1 MNTVTVIINDVEYNL
16 RGKEDEKYLLDVAAY
31 VDTKIK
37 EISGT
42 NKKLSTSSAAVLTAV
57 NIADELFKCDLEIG
71 DITKKKNSL
80 EERHLT
86 LKERLRELK
95 IEIDETTKARTA
107 EVESLKS
114 TISQLEET
122 VKEFEKIK
130 SLNLKLSKKIDEITK
145 SNNDLNAENNYL
157 NAEIEKLTESKNQEI
172 ERLTE
177 SKNEEIEKLTK
188 AKNEEIKTLTESKNQ
203 EIEKLTKAK
212 NGEIKTLTEVKNQEI
227 ERLTKTNNEEIKIL
241 TESKNQEV
249 EKLTE
254 SKNKLETKIK
264 NLTEEINSKI
274 EKEKFNEVL
283 NKLQK
288 TQKINIMLSDENDD
302 LKEVSEFHF
311 ESLTLNVADKAGTQT
326 FYQTVFDGKLPLDLQ
341 FEQGNGADL
350 TVEPQKTWDL
360 EILEFKVSKNYDLK
374 ALADDLEAKGQSIY
388 LDKKESVLVLSDPSQ
403 VEIWFIK

>member
-145 SNNDLNAENNYL
+145 SNNDLNAE
-157 NAEIEKLTESKNQEI
+157 IEKLTESKNQ
-172 ERLTE
+172 
-177 SKNEEIEKLTK
+177 EIEKLTK

-203 EIEKLTKAK
+203 EIEKLTK
-212 NGEIKTLTEVKNQEI
+212 
-227 ERLTKTNNEEIKIL
+227 TKNEEIKTL

-302 LKEVSEFHF
+302 LKEKVENYNIKINDYSSENSKLK
-311 ESLTLNVADKAGTQT
+311 ENVNTLNESIKCKEAELEEFKELNAKQSLEEKVSLENKISSLEKDLKDALNKKELFKSRNREINFQLQN
-326 FYQTVFDGKLPLDLQ
+326 FKYKVLDLEKKLIDSQ
-341 FEQGNGADL
+341 FKLA
-350 TVEPQKTWDL
+350 VEKR
-360 EILEFKVSKNYDLK
+360 EKNPL
-374 ALADDLEAKGQSIY
+374 LR
-388 LDKKESVLVLSDPSQ
+388 
-403 VEIWFIK
+403 

>member
-172 ERLTE
+172 ERLT
-177 SKNEEIEKLTK
+177 KT
-188 AKNEEIKTLTESKNQ
+188 KNEEIKT
-203 EIEKLTKAK
+203 
-212 NGEIKTLTEVKNQEI
+212 
-227 ERLTKTNNEEIKIL
+227 L

-254 SKNKLETKIK
+254 SKNKLEIKIK

-302 LKEVSEFHF
+302 LKEKVENYNIKINDYSSENSKLK
-311 ESLTLNVADKAGTQT
+311 ENVNTLNESIKCKEAELEEFKELNAKQSLEEKVSLENKISSLEKDLKDALNKKELFKSRNREINFQLQN
-326 FYQTVFDGKLPLDLQ
+326 FKYKVLDLEKKLIDSQ
-341 FEQGNGADL
+341 FKLA
-350 TVEPQKTWDL
+350 VEKR
-360 EILEFKVSKNYDLK
+360 EKNPL
-374 ALADDLEAKGQSIY
+374 LR
-388 LDKKESVLVLSDPSQ
+388 
-403 VEIWFIK
+403 

>member
-177 SKNEEIEKLTK
+177 SKNEEIEGLTK
-188 AKNEEIKTLTESKNQ
+188 TKNEEIKT
-203 EIEKLTKAK
+203 
-212 NGEIKTLTEVKNQEI
+212 
-227 ERLTKTNNEEIKIL
+227 L

-302 LKEVSEFHF
+302 LKEKVENYNIKINDYSSENSKLK
-311 ESLTLNVADKAGTQT
+311 ENVNTLNESIKCKEAELEEFKELNAKQSLEEKVSLEN
-326 FYQTVFDGKLPLDLQ
+326 KLSSLEKDLKDALNKKELFKSRNREINFQLQNFKYKVLDLEKKLIDSQ
-341 FEQGNGADL
+341 FKLA
-350 TVEPQKTWDL
+350 VEKR
-360 EILEFKVSKNYDLK
+360 EKNPL
-374 ALADDLEAKGQSIY
+374 LR
-388 LDKKESVLVLSDPSQ
+388 
-403 VEIWFIK
+403 

>member
-157 NAEIEKLTESKNQEI
+157 NAENNYLNAEIEKLTESKNQEI
-172 ERLTE
+172 ERLT
-177 SKNEEIEKLTK
+177 KT
-188 AKNEEIKTLTESKNQ
+188 KNEEIKT
-203 EIEKLTKAK
+203 
-212 NGEIKTLTEVKNQEI
+212 
-227 ERLTKTNNEEIKIL
+227 L

-302 LKEVSEFHF
+302 LKEKVENYNIKINDYSSENSKLK
-311 ESLTLNVADKAGTQT
+311 ENVNTLNESIKCKEAELEEFKELNAKQSLEEKVSLENKISSLEKDLKDALNKKELFKSRNREINFQLQN
-326 FYQTVFDGKLPLDLQ
+326 FKYKVLDLEKKLIDSQ
-341 FEQGNGADL
+341 FKLA
-350 TVEPQKTWDL
+350 VEKR
-360 EILEFKVSKNYDLK
+360 EKNPL
-374 ALADDLEAKGQSIY
+374 LR
-388 LDKKESVLVLSDPSQ
+388 
-403 VEIWFIK
+403 

>member
-145 SNNDLNAENNYL
+145 SNNDLNAE
-157 NAEIEKLTESKNQEI
+157 
-172 ERLTE
+172 
-177 SKNEEIEKLTK
+177 IEKLTK
-188 AKNEEIKTLTESKNQ
+188 DKNEEIKT
-203 EIEKLTKAK
+203 
-212 NGEIKTLTEVKNQEI
+212 
-227 ERLTKTNNEEIKIL
+227 L

-302 LKEVSEFHF
+302 LKEKVENYNIKINDYSSENSKLK
-311 ESLTLNVADKAGTQT
+311 ENVNTLNESIKCKEAELEEFKELNAKQSLEEKVSLENKISSLEKDLKDALNKKELFKSRNREINFQLQN
-326 FYQTVFDGKLPLDLQ
+326 FKYKVLDLEKKLIDSQ
-341 FEQGNGADL
+341 FKLA
-350 TVEPQKTWDL
+350 VEKR
-360 EILEFKVSKNYDLK
+360 EKNPL
-374 ALADDLEAKGQSIY
+374 LR
-388 LDKKESVLVLSDPSQ
+388 
-403 VEIWFIK
+403 

>member
-177 SKNEEIEKLTK
+177 SKNEEIEGLTK
-188 AKNEEIKTLTESKNQ
+188 TKNEEIKT
-203 EIEKLTKAK
+203 
-212 NGEIKTLTEVKNQEI
+212 
-227 ERLTKTNNEEIKIL
+227 L

-302 LKEVSEFHF
+302 LKEKVENYNIKINDYSSENLKLK
-311 ESLTLNVADKAGTQT
+311 ENVNTLNESIKCKEAELEEFKELNAKQSLEEKVSLENKISSLEKDLKDALNKKELFKSRNREINFQLQN
-326 FYQTVFDGKLPLDLQ
+326 FKYKVLDLEKKLIDSQ
-341 FEQGNGADL
+341 FKLA
-350 TVEPQKTWDL
+350 VEKR
-360 EILEFKVSKNYDLK
+360 EKNPL
-374 ALADDLEAKGQSIY
+374 LR
-388 LDKKESVLVLSDPSQ
+388 
-403 VEIWFIK
+403 

>member
-157 NAEIEKLTESKNQEI
+157 NAEIEKLT
-172 ERLTE
+172 
-177 SKNEEIEKLTK
+177 K

-212 NGEIKTLTEVKNQEI
+212 NGEIKT
-227 ERLTKTNNEEIKIL
+227 L

-302 LKEVSEFHF
+302 LKEKVENYNIKINDYSSENSKLK
-311 ESLTLNVADKAGTQT
+311 ENVNTLNESIKCKEAELEEFKELNAKQSLEEKVSLENKISSLEKDLKDALNKKELFKSRNREINFQLQN
-326 FYQTVFDGKLPLDLQ
+326 FKYKVLDLEKKLIDSQ
-341 FEQGNGADL
+341 FKLA
-350 TVEPQKTWDL
+350 VEKR
-360 EILEFKVSKNYDLK
+360 EKNPL
-374 ALADDLEAKGQSIY
+374 LR
-388 LDKKESVLVLSDPSQ
+388 
-403 VEIWFIK
+403 

>member
-157 NAEIEKLTESKNQEI
+157 NAEIEKLT
-172 ERLTE
+172 
-177 SKNEEIEKLTK
+177 
-188 AKNEEIKTLTESKNQ
+188 
-203 EIEKLTKAK
+203 KAK
-212 NGEIKTLTEVKNQEI
+212 NGEIKT
-227 ERLTKTNNEEIKIL
+227 L

-302 LKEVSEFHF
+302 LKEKVENYNIKINDYSSENSKLK
-311 ESLTLNVADKAGTQT
+311 ENVNTLNESIKCKEAELEEFKELNAKQSLEEKVSLENKISSLEKDLKDALNKKELFKSRNREINFQLQN
-326 FYQTVFDGKLPLDLQ
+326 FKYKVLDLEKKLIDSQ
-341 FEQGNGADL
+341 FKLA
-350 TVEPQKTWDL
+350 VEKR
-360 EILEFKVSKNYDLK
+360 EKNPL
-374 ALADDLEAKGQSIY
+374 LR
-388 LDKKESVLVLSDPSQ
+388 
-403 VEIWFIK
+403 

>member
-145 SNNDLNAENNYL
+145 SNNDLNAE
-157 NAEIEKLTESKNQEI
+157 
-172 ERLTE
+172 
-177 SKNEEIEKLTK
+177 IEKLTK
-188 AKNEEIKTLTESKNQ
+188 DKNEEIKTLTESKNQ
-203 EIEKLTKAK
+203 EIEKLTKDK
-212 NGEIKTLTEVKNQEI
+212 NEEIKTLTEVKNQEI
-227 ERLTKTNNEEIKIL
+227 ERLTKTNNEEIKTL

-302 LKEVSEFHF
+302 LKEKVEIYNIKINDYSSENSKLK
-311 ESLTLNVADKAGTQT
+311 ENVNTLNESIKCKEAELEEFKELNAKQSLEEKVSLENKISSLEKDLKDALNKKELFKSRNREINFQLQN
-326 FYQTVFDGKLPLDLQ
+326 FKYKVLDLEKKLIDSQ
-341 FEQGNGADL
+341 FKLA
-350 TVEPQKTWDL
+350 VEKR
-360 EILEFKVSKNYDLK
+360 EKNPL
-374 ALADDLEAKGQSIY
+374 LR
-388 LDKKESVLVLSDPSQ
+388 
-403 VEIWFIK
+403 

>member
-130 SLNLKLSKKIDEITK
+130 SLNLKLSKKIDEKTK
-145 SNNDLNAENNYL
+145 SNNYL
-157 NAEIEKLTESKNQEI
+157 NAEKN
-172 ERLTE
+172 
-177 SKNEEIEKLTK
+177 
-188 AKNEEIKTLTESKNQ
+188 
-203 EIEKLTKAK
+203 
-212 NGEIKTLTEVKNQEI
+212 
-227 ERLTKTNNEEIKIL
+227 
-241 TESKNQEV
+241 
-249 EKLTE
+249 
-254 SKNKLETKIK
+254 
-264 NLTEEINSKI
+264 
-274 EKEKFNEVL
+274 
-283 NKLQK
+283 
-288 TQKINIMLSDENDD
+288 
-302 LKEVSEFHF
+302 
-311 ESLTLNVADKAGTQT
+311 
-326 FYQTVFDGKLPLDLQ
+326 
-341 FEQGNGADL
+341 
-350 TVEPQKTWDL
+350 
-360 EILEFKVSKNYDLK
+360 
-374 ALADDLEAKGQSIY
+374 
-388 LDKKESVLVLSDPSQ
+388 
-403 VEIWFIK
+403 

>member
-16 RGKEDEKYLLDVAAY
+16 RGKEEEKYLLDVAAY

-95 IEIDETTKARTA
+95 IDIDETTKARTA

-145 SNNDLNAENNYL
+145 SNNDLNAE
-157 NAEIEKLTESKNQEI
+157 IEKLTESKNQEI

-177 SKNEEIEKLTK
+177 SKNEEIEGLTNT
-188 AKNEEIKTLTESKNQ
+188 KNEEIKT
-203 EIEKLTKAK
+203 
-212 NGEIKTLTEVKNQEI
+212 
-227 ERLTKTNNEEIKIL
+227 L

-302 LKEVSEFHF
+302 LKEKVENYNIKINDYSSENSKLK
-311 ESLTLNVADKAGTQT
+311 ENVNTLNESIKCKEAELEEFKELNAKQSLEEKVSLENKISSLEKDLKDALNKKELFKSRNREINFQLQN
-326 FYQTVFDGKLPLDLQ
+326 FKYKVLDLEKKLIDSQ
-341 FEQGNGADL
+341 FKLA
-350 TVEPQKTWDL
+350 VEKR
-360 EILEFKVSKNYDLK
+360 EKNPL
-374 ALADDLEAKGQSIY
+374 LR
-388 LDKKESVLVLSDPSQ
+388 
-403 VEIWFIK
+403 

>member
-157 NAEIEKLTESKNQEI
+157 NAEIEKLT
-172 ERLTE
+172 
-177 SKNEEIEKLTK
+177 K
-188 AKNEEIKTLTESKNQ
+188 AKNEEIKT
-203 EIEKLTKAK
+203 
-212 NGEIKTLTEVKNQEI
+212 
-227 ERLTKTNNEEIKIL
+227 L

-302 LKEVSEFHF
+302 LKEKVENYNIKINDYSSENSKLK
-311 ESLTLNVADKAGTQT
+311 ENVNTLNESIKCKEAELEEFKELNAKQSLEEKVSLENKISSLEKDLKDALNKKELFKSRNREINFQLQN
-326 FYQTVFDGKLPLDLQ
+326 FKYKVLDLEKKLIDSQ
-341 FEQGNGADL
+341 FKLA
-350 TVEPQKTWDL
+350 VEKR
-360 EILEFKVSKNYDLK
+360 EKNPL
-374 ALADDLEAKGQSIY
+374 LR
-388 LDKKESVLVLSDPSQ
+388 
-403 VEIWFIK
+403 

>member
-177 SKNEEIEKLTK
+177 SKNEEIERLTK
-188 AKNEEIKTLTESKNQ
+188 TKNEEIKTLTD
-203 EIEKLTKAK
+203 
-212 NGEIKTLTEVKNQEI
+212 
-227 ERLTKTNNEEIKIL
+227 
-241 TESKNQEV
+241 SKNQEV

-302 LKEVSEFHF
+302 LKEKVENYNIKINDYSSENSKLK
-311 ESLTLNVADKAGTQT
+311 ENVNTLNESIKCKEAELEEFKELNAKQNLEEKVSLENKISSLEKDLKDALNKKELFKSRNREINFQLQN
-326 FYQTVFDGKLPLDLQ
+326 FKYKVLDLEKKLIDSQ
-341 FEQGNGADL
+341 FKLA
-350 TVEPQKTWDL
+350 VEKR
-360 EILEFKVSKNYDLK
+360 EKNPL
-374 ALADDLEAKGQSIY
+374 LR
-388 LDKKESVLVLSDPSQ
+388 
-403 VEIWFIK
+403 

>member
-130 SLNLKLSKKIDEITK
+130 SLNLKLSKKIDEITT
-145 SNNDLNAENNYL
+145 ENNYL

-172 ERLTE
+172 ERLT
-177 SKNEEIEKLTK
+177 KT
-188 AKNEEIKTLTESKNQ
+188 KNEEIKT
-203 EIEKLTKAK
+203 
-212 NGEIKTLTEVKNQEI
+212 
-227 ERLTKTNNEEIKIL
+227 L

-302 LKEVSEFHF
+302 LKEKVENYNIKINDYSSENSKLK
-311 ESLTLNVADKAGTQT
+311 ENVNTLNESIKCKEAELEEFKELNAKQSLEEKVSLENKISSLEKDLKDALNKKELFKSRNREINFQLQN
-326 FYQTVFDGKLPLDLQ
+326 FKYKVLDLEKKLIDSQ
-341 FEQGNGADL
+341 FKLA
-350 TVEPQKTWDL
+350 VEKR
-360 EILEFKVSKNYDLK
+360 EKNPL
-374 ALADDLEAKGQSIY
+374 LR
-388 LDKKESVLVLSDPSQ
+388 
-403 VEIWFIK
+403 

>member
-145 SNNDLNAENNYL
+145 SNNDLNAE
-157 NAEIEKLTESKNQEI
+157 IEK
-172 ERLTE
+172 
-177 SKNEEIEKLTK
+177 
-188 AKNEEIKTLTESKNQ
+188 LTESKNQ
-203 EIEKLTKAK
+203 EIEKLTKDK
-212 NGEIKTLTEVKNQEI
+212 NEEIKTLTEVKNQEI
-227 ERLTKTNNEEIKIL
+227 ERLTKTNNEEIKTL

-302 LKEVSEFHF
+302 LKEKVENYNIKINDYSSENSKLK
-311 ESLTLNVADKAGTQT
+311 ENVNTLNESIKCKEAELEEFKELNAKQSLEEKVSLENKISSLEKDLKDALNKKELFKSRNREINFQLQN
-326 FYQTVFDGKLPLDLQ
+326 FKYKVLDLEKKLIDSQ
-341 FEQGNGADL
+341 FKLA
-350 TVEPQKTWDL
+350 VEKR
-360 EILEFKVSKNYDLK
+360 EKNPL
-374 ALADDLEAKGQSIY
+374 LR
-388 LDKKESVLVLSDPSQ
+388 
-403 VEIWFIK
+403 

>member
-172 ERLTE
+172 ERLT
-177 SKNEEIEKLTK
+177 KT
-188 AKNEEIKTLTESKNQ
+188 KNEEIKT
-203 EIEKLTKAK
+203 
-212 NGEIKTLTEVKNQEI
+212 
-227 ERLTKTNNEEIKIL
+227 L

-302 LKEVSEFHF
+302 LKEKVENYNIKINDYSSENSKLK
-311 ESLTLNVADKAGTQT
+311 ENVNTLNESIKCKEVELEEFKELNAKQSLEEKVSLENKISSLEKDLKDALNKKELFKSRNREINFQLQN
-326 FYQTVFDGKLPLDLQ
+326 FKYKVLDLEKKLIDSQ
-341 FEQGNGADL
+341 FKLA
-350 TVEPQKTWDL
+350 VEKR
-360 EILEFKVSKNYDLK
+360 EKNPL
-374 ALADDLEAKGQSIY
+374 LR
-388 LDKKESVLVLSDPSQ
+388 
-403 VEIWFIK
+403 

>member
-145 SNNDLNAENNYL
+145 SNNDLNAE
-157 NAEIEKLTESKNQEI
+157 IEKLTES
-172 ERLTE
+172 
-177 SKNEEIEKLTK
+177 
-188 AKNEEIKTLTESKNQ
+188 
-203 EIEKLTKAK
+203 
-212 NGEIKTLTEVKNQEI
+212 KNQEI
-227 ERLTKTNNEEIKIL
+227 ERLTKTNNEEIKTL

-302 LKEVSEFHF
+302 LKEKVENYNIKINDYSSENSKLK
-311 ESLTLNVADKAGTQT
+311 ENVNTLNESIKCKEAELEEFKELNAKQSLEEKVSLENKISSLEKDLKDALNKKELFKSRNREINFQLQN
-326 FYQTVFDGKLPLDLQ
+326 FKYKVLDLEKKLIDSQ
-341 FEQGNGADL
+341 FKLA
-350 TVEPQKTWDL
+350 VEKR
-360 EILEFKVSKNYDLK
+360 EKNPL
-374 ALADDLEAKGQSIY
+374 LR
-388 LDKKESVLVLSDPSQ
+388 
-403 VEIWFIK
+403 

>member
-157 NAEIEKLTESKNQEI
+157 NAEIEKLTK
-172 ERLTE
+172 T
-177 SKNEEIEKLTK
+177 
-188 AKNEEIKTLTESKNQ
+188 KNEEIKT
-203 EIEKLTKAK
+203 
-212 NGEIKTLTEVKNQEI
+212 
-227 ERLTKTNNEEIKIL
+227 L

-302 LKEVSEFHF
+302 LKEKVENYNIKINDYSSENSKLK
-311 ESLTLNVADKAGTQT
+311 ENVNTLNESIKCKEAELEEFKELNAKQSLEEKVSLENKISSLEKDLKDALNKKELFKSRNREINFQLQN
-326 FYQTVFDGKLPLDLQ
+326 FKYKVLDLEKKLIDSQ
-341 FEQGNGADL
+341 FKLA
-350 TVEPQKTWDL
+350 VEKR
-360 EILEFKVSKNYDLK
+360 EKNPL
-374 ALADDLEAKGQSIY
+374 LR
-388 LDKKESVLVLSDPSQ
+388 
-403 VEIWFIK
+403 

>member
-145 SNNDLNAENNYL
+145 SNNDLNAE
-157 NAEIEKLTESKNQEI
+157 IEK
-172 ERLTE
+172 
-177 SKNEEIEKLTK
+177 
-188 AKNEEIKTLTESKNQ
+188 LTESKNQ

-212 NGEIKTLTEVKNQEI
+212 NEEIKT
-227 ERLTKTNNEEIKIL
+227 L

-302 LKEVSEFHF
+302 LKEKVENYNIKINDYSSENSKLK
-311 ESLTLNVADKAGTQT
+311 ENVNTLNESIKCKEAELEEFKELNAKQSLEEKVSLENKISSLEKDLKDALNKKELFKSRNREINFQLQN
-326 FYQTVFDGKLPLDLQ
+326 FKYKVLDLEKKLIDSQ
-341 FEQGNGADL
+341 FKLA
-350 TVEPQKTWDL
+350 VEKR
-360 EILEFKVSKNYDLK
+360 EKNPL
-374 ALADDLEAKGQSIY
+374 LR
-388 LDKKESVLVLSDPSQ
+388 
-403 VEIWFIK
+403 